1 MNFLG
6 LQSSEISAFR
16 GVGNPKW
23 SAFAAYLIG
32 TGIVCSLIGEEI
44 LLGKIFKSSPVSS
57 IVSPFNGLI
66 SLTSAVEWYH

>member
-6 LQSSEISAFR
+6 LQSSEISAFK

-44 LLGKIFKSSPVSS
+44 LLGKIFKSSSCS

>member
-6 LQSSEISAFR
+6 LQSSEIFAFK

-44 LLGKIFKSSPVSS
+44 LLGKIFKSSPVS
-57 IVSPFNGLI
+57 IGSPFNGLI